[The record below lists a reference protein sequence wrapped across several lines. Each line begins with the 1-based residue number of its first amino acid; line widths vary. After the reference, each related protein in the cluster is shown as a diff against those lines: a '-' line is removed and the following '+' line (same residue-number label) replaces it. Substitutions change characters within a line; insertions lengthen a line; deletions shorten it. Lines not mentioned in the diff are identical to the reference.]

1 MANMIFSS
9 STNGV
14 NGEDAEKMP
23 HEEETEIRARFEA
36 EARLLPKRSAAETI
50 VRPTSEI
57 YEKTRSSPSTQIELS
72 PSLVKVDS
80 SSCVLPSK
88 LKARER
94 SQSVNNTVLI
104 ATATATTTNTNI
116 GGPSKMTSN
125 VIFSSTTTS
134 NKTTPWSA
142 SLMTPTTPSSFI
154 KNTSSN
160 GTSGLGSTPSGSNG
174 ILAKRANRNAVNA
187 REGLIRWCRKMTDE
201 YENVC
206 ITNFSSSWSD
216 GLAFCA
222 LLHHFMPD
230 AFDYSQLDAENR
242 RRNFELAF
250 TIAE

>member
-1 MANMIFSS
+1 MIFSS
-9 STNGV
+9 STNG
-14 NGEDAEKMP
+14 GEDVMMP

-36 EARLLPKRSAAETI
+36 ETRLLPKRSAAETI
-50 VRPTSEI
+50 IRPTSEI

-104 ATATATTTNTNI
+104 ATATATTTNANNA
-116 GGPSKMTSN
+116 GPPSSKMTSN

-142 SLMTPTTPSSFI
+142 SLMAPNGSTPSGFI

-230 AFDYSQLDAENR
+230 AFDYAQLDAENR

-250 TIAE
+250 TVAE